1 MFSSQT
7 STSSICWYRSR
18 DGDFGFQGI
27 FRKNLSPLLYCHP
40 IRDFSLQASRH
51 RDTCVIAPSKSQTL
65 SRNCLP
71 YDPTPIR
78 SRFIPRKSQSIFEV
92 ACLFRRATRHQPTCL
107 ACSPSFNFMR
117 SRRDKKMSYRNLAPE
132 SWLPA
137 SMLLLNM
144 SLPHVKEL
152 SSATL
157 VSSSPST
164 PARRT

>member
-78 SRFIPRKSQSIFEV
+78 SRFIPGKSQSIFEI

-107 ACSPSFNFMR
+107 ACSLLFQLHAITQRQKDELQKFGIR
-117 SRRDKKMSYRNLAPE
+117 KLASSQHAVTE
-132 SWLPA
+132 
-137 SMLLLNM
+137 
-144 SLPHVKEL
+144 HVPPTCKTTVL
-152 SSATL
+152 GN
-157 VSSSPST
+157 VSVVV
-164 PARRT
+164 A

>member
-71 YDPTPIR
+71 YYPTPIR
-78 SRFIPRKSQSIFEV
+78 SRFIPGKSQSIFEI

-107 ACSPSFNFMR
+107 ACSLLFQLHAITQ
-117 SRRDKKMSYRNLAPE
+117 RDEKMSYRNWGEGKVLYRIG
-132 SWLPA
+132 A
-137 SMLLLNM
+137 SYGCHKLIPDP
-144 SLPHVKEL
+144 PHW
-152 SSATL
+152 SDNGT
-157 VSSSPST
+157 
-164 PARRT
+164 

>member
-78 SRFIPRKSQSIFEV
+78 SRFFPRKSQSIFEI
-92 ACLFRRATRHQPTCL
+92 ACLFRRATRHQRTCL
-107 ACSPSFNFMR
+107 ACSLLFQLHAITQRQKDELQKFGTR
-117 SRRDKKMSYRNLAPE
+117 KLASSQHAVTE
-132 SWLPA
+132 
-137 SMLLLNM
+137 
-144 SLPHVKEL
+144 HVPPTCKTTVL
-152 SSATL
+152 GN
-157 VSSSPST
+157 VSVVV
-164 PARRT
+164 A